1 MEDRVKTVSA
11 ALAVAVLVF
20 PSLAQAEEYF
30 INAGT
35 AGLFEIRPDE
45 TESDALLRAACVA
58 HGYVDLRFG
67 AYFGVGEGKL
77 EPVSV
82 KLSAGKMTA
91 GLKGVSVESQDA
103 EMTGG
108 TELLTSVPIGSAA
121 LSILTQGGTVSV
133 EFAGGRKDRFELG
146 EETSDAFKA
155 FLETCRKDGPN
166 WR

>member
-1 MEDRVKTVSA
+1 MKSVSA
-11 ALAVAVLVF
+11 ALVLAA
-20 PSLAQAEEYF
+20 LALPASASAEEYF
-30 INAGT
+30 TNAGT

-58 HGYVDLRFG
+58 HGSVDVRFG
-67 AYFGVGEGKL
+67 AYFGVGGGKL

-82 KLSAGKMTA
+82 KLTAGKKTA
-91 GLKGVSVESQDA
+91 ELKGVSVESQDA

-108 TELLTSVPIGSAA
+108 TELLTSVPGGSAA
-121 LSILTQGGTVSV
+121 LSILSQGGPVSV
-133 EFAGGRKDRFELG
+133 QFAGGRKDRFELG
-146 EETSDAFKA
+146 RETADAFKA